1 MSEEITIEML
11 WERLRKIQA
20 KLDEFDKD
28 EEMLNVA
35 RVKRLQ
41 SRRELEEIKSILNQE
56 VRTEEEQGDVK

>member
-1 MSEEITIEML
+1 MSEEITMEML

-28 EEMLNVA
+28 EEMFNVA
-35 RVKRLQ
+35 RAKRLQ

-56 VRTEEEQGDVK
+56 KRSAP